1 MNSQFVD
8 DLLVIREN
16 TTLLIIGAI
25 TALAMASGFRKSMI
39 RNNTARILFF
49 AMILAAAT
57 LLSYSVCFILPH
69 EHPHSAAFVIFAAMA
84 YIGFYAF
91 QLQFVR
97 YLVEKINAMRPQAMP
112 PHAVIIQLVFCLISG
127 MLWVMSLF
135 EGRVP
140 IPEVISSNYDIFFW
154 LGHIGEFVFL
164 IITLWLLITN
174 RQYLSTGQML
184 SLSSVPVLI
193 ILATFAEPINRG
205 ISLRYPAIVVGLII
219 VFSNFR
225 PDFTYVGSASGDADS
240 GLYPLTKKR
249 LKPHFINNILTT
261 IYYLCDSDAS
271 KAQNQTRAFSGYL
284 LNTLDTMNRQ
294 APVQFSVELDLI
306 RNYLTLE
313 KQRLDEQ
320 LRFDYDV
327 DVVDFK
333 VPPLS
338 ILALVENAVK
348 HGIVVKEG
356 FGTVRIVT
364 RRAAD
369 GTVQVRVV
377 DNGVGFDVEAI
388 EGTDA
393 AHELDAIRNLIS
405 QEVNGDMHISSEP
418 GKGTTVT
425 ITLPPERDQ

>member
-8 DLLVIREN
+8 DPIIIKEN
-16 TTLLIIGAI
+16 ATLLIIGAI
-25 TALAMASGFRKSMI
+25 AALAMASGFRKSMVSN
-39 RNNTARILFF
+39 RSARILFF

-57 LLSYSVCFILPH
+57 LLSYSVCFLLPH
-69 EHPHSAAFVIFAAMA
+69 EHPHNAAFTAFAILG
-84 YIGFYAF
+84 YLGFYAF
-91 QLQFVR
+91 QLQYIR
-97 YLVEKINAMRPQAMP
+97 YLVEKINTMRPEAMP

-127 MLWVMSLF
+127 LLWILSLF
-135 EGRVP
+135 EGWIP
-140 IPEVISSNYDIFFW
+140 IPEVIRTNYDAFFW
-154 LGHIGEFVFL
+154 IGHVGEIAFL
-164 IITLWLLITN
+164 ILSLWLLLSN
-174 RQYLSTGQML
+174 RQYLTPGQ
-184 SLSSVPVLI
+184 I
-193 ILATFAEPINRG
+193 FTLASPPAMIMAATLLEPLTNG
-205 ISLRYPAIVVGLII
+205 ISLRYPAIFVSMII
-219 VFSNFR
+219 VFANFHAGT
-225 PDFTYVGSASGDADS
+225 PISFSTADDANTT
-240 GLYPLTKKR
+240 LYPLTKNR
-249 LKPHFINNILTT
+249 LKPHFVNNILTS
-261 IYYLCDSDAS
+261 IYYLCDGDAS

-294 APVQFSVELDLI
+294 APVQFAVELDLV

-320 LRFDYDV
+320 LRVDYDV

-369 GTVQVRVV
+369 GSVQVRII

-388 EGTDA
+388 EGTAA
-393 AHELDAIRNLIS
+393 AHELDEIRNLIR
-405 QEVNGDMHISSEP
+405 QEVNGDMRITSEP

-425 ITLPPERDQ
+425 VTLPPERDL

>member
-8 DLLVIREN
+8 DIIVIREN
-16 TTLLIIGAI
+16 ATLLIVGAI
-25 TALAMASGFRKSMI
+25 IAIAMASGFRKSMI

-49 AMILAAAT
+49 TMILASAT
-57 LLSYSVCFILPH
+57 LLSYSVCFLLPH
-69 EHPHSAAFVIFAAMA
+69 EHPHSAVFVIFAAMA

-91 QLQFVR
+91 QLQYLR
-97 YLVEKINAMRPQAMP
+97 YLVEKINTLRPQAMP
-112 PHAVIIQLVFCLISG
+112 PHGVIIQLVFCLISG

-135 EGRVP
+135 EGRSP
-140 IPEVISSNYDIFFW
+140 IPEAISSNFDIFFW

-164 IITLWLLITN
+164 IITMWLLISN
-174 RQYLSTGQML
+174 RQYLGTGQIIAL
-184 SLSSVPVLI
+184 ASVPVLI
-193 ILATFAEPINRG
+193 MVATFAEPFNKG
-205 ISLRYPAIVVGLII
+205 VSLRYPAIVIGLTI

-225 PDFTYVGSASGDADS
+225 PDFSYAGSTSGDTDS

-327 DVVDFK
+327 DVVDFS

-364 RRAAD
+364 RRSAD
-369 GTVQVRVV
+369 GSVQVRII
-377 DNGVGFDVEAI
+377 DNGVGFDVNAI

-393 AHELDAIRNLIS
+393 AHELDDIRNLIR
-405 QEVNGDMHISSEP
+405 QEVDGDMHITSEP

-425 ITLPPERDQ
+425 VTLPPERD

>member
-8 DLLVIREN
+8 DPIILREN
-16 TTLLIIGAI
+16 ATLLIIGAI
-25 TALAMASGFRKSMI
+25 ATLAMASGFRTSMA
-39 RNNTARILFF
+39 RNRVARILFF

-57 LLSYSVCFILPH
+57 LLSYSVCFFLPH
-69 EHPHSAAFVIFAAMA
+69 EHPHNMAFTFFAAMA

-91 QLQFVR
+91 QLQYTR
-97 YLVEKINAMRPQAMP
+97 YLVEKINTIRPEAMP

-127 MLWVMSLF
+127 TLWVMSLL
-135 EGRVP
+135 EGRAP

-164 IITLWLLITN
+164 IISLWLLISN
-174 RQYLSTGQML
+174 RQYLGAGQIITL
-184 SLSSVPVLI
+184 ASVPVLI
-193 ILATFAEPINRG
+193 VIASFIEPLNNG
-205 ISLRYPAIVVGLII
+205 ISLRYPAIFVGLLI

-225 PDFTYVGSASGDADS
+225 PDFTYASSASGDAES
-240 GLYPLTKKR
+240 GLYPLTKNR
-249 LKPHFINNILTT
+249 LKPHFVNNILTT
-261 IYYLCDSDAS
+261 IYYLCDGDAS

-369 GTVQVRVV
+369 GSVQIRIV

-388 EGTDA
+388 EGTA
-393 AHELDAIRNLIS
+393 AVHELDDIRNLIR
-405 QEVNGDMHISSEP
+405 QEVNGDMQITSEP

-425 ITLPPERDQ
+425 VTLPPEREL